1 MKHSKT
7 TDAQEVPKLKLTAAE
22 KSELLIEGIITLII
36 LLLLNLG
43 IVVLLNDIIHNNP
56 RLVAGIWIIKQG
68 ITFGPYNYHL
78 WSWQNVFVLIMLFF
92 DGIIIYWRMIRRY
105 HLIQQRHVINELH
118 YIANGHL
125 NYRIQFKANP
135 NLEQMIKSINALVD
149 STVQSMQQEREIEQS
164 KDELITNVSHDL
176 RTPLTSI
183 IGYLGL
189 INDHQ
194 YQNQDDILK
203 YAHVAYTKAQQ
214 MNLLVNDLFEY
225 TKMQQRNI
233 PLQKNKFDM
242 ASMLEQITAN
252 FELDAEK
259 KHIAIEVSCDPQ
271 PLFMEADAQKLSR
284 VFNNLIINA
293 LKYGTGAHHIYL
305 NARQNHNEVIIKIAN
320 DGKAIPQSALKQI
333 FNRFYRVERSRSK
346 ATGGTGLG
354 LAIAKS
360 IIDRHGGCITV
371 ESNQKLTTFIIHL
384 PLKMESKLTSKSKE

>member
-1 MKHSKT
+1 MKHSKA

-22 KSELLIEGIITLII
+22 KSELLIEGIITLIL

-233 PLQKNKFDM
+233 PLQRNKFDM
-242 ASMLEQITAN
+242 ASMLEQIAAN

-259 KHIAIEVSCDPQ
+259 KHIAIEVNCDPQ

-305 NARQNHNEVIIKIAN
+305 NAYQKHDEVIIKIAN
-320 DGKAIPQSALKQI
+320 DGKAIPQTALKQI

-384 PLKMESKLTSKSKE
+384 PLKMESKLASKSKE